1 LIDQPECRGRE
12 RGAIKLV
19 QSIIIFSCGAAGIA
33 VATCALI
40 GWGRLLRHLTGLPN
54 GTWPVSAVLGLAV
67 SLFIGGI
74 LNLCRIAYPPALATI
89 VVAGLALAVLFLKRD
104 GSKLR
109 WPALGSLQQGAA
121 FWCAVVVLLT
131 VFAIK
136 TQLAPSVYN
145 HGDDF
150 QLFFAHAVRMVET
163 GTLYGSPLNALGG
176 EGLGGQPF
184 LQGFIIGYFPLNFIN
199 GADAVFCF
207 FLCLIL
213 PGSVALGRQNLWF
226 GAIIGTLAVFLIDPQ
241 YVNVSSLYSM
251 SAVISALIIFSVDQ
265 RESGDANSWGWPQAA
280 APALLYAGAIA
291 LKPTSIVFLGPY
303 FVASMAISL
312 WRARDWRTGVTNPS
326 RIVLWSIVFLSPWLL
341 LYAPYYFLAVTE
353 PIGMPSTVVPEV
365 HEKISLFS
373 LFSPSRTF
381 NGASILAYTCLCIAL
396 FICGVFAAKR
406 ARGEPENGRAYTH
419 LAAASVAAAATYLF
433 WVLYGPQLQELTNTL
448 RYSIPVLIGAFSA
461 ALPLSGLITMRPNN
475 GLCSTIAVVLLL
487 LFAAPTFLRVGKL
500 LHQGSELGYLQHWNT
515 AARNRNIEFE
525 ARALNGQFAADVRQL
540 QERVPPGQA
549 LLVWTTVPFLLDYRR
564 NKIVDANV
572 AGLSQPWGR
581 ISVPHYVLWQPS
593 GYGAQTERSL
603 GYEIRTFGRRVGSLD
618 ARALDVLWWL
628 QNISSRSEILGE
640 RNGMLLFRTD
650 ARTLLPPN

>member
-1 LIDQPECRGRE
+1 
-12 RGAIKLV
+12 LV

-67 SLFIGGI
+67 SLFFGGI
-74 LNLCRIAYPPALATI
+74 LNLCRMAYPPALAIIAI
-89 VVAGLALAVLFLKRD
+89 VGLALAVLFLKRD
-104 GSKLR
+104 GAKLR
-109 WPALGSLQQGAA
+109 WPAIGSLQQSAIL
-121 FWCAVVVLLT
+121 WCAAVALLT
-131 VFAIK
+131 AFAIK
-136 TQLAPSVYN
+136 TQLAPSIYN

-176 EGLGGQPF
+176 EGLGGQAF
-184 LQGFIIGYFPLNFIN
+184 LQGFVVGYFPFNFIN
-199 GADAVFCF
+199 SVDAVFCF

-213 PGSVALGRQNLWF
+213 PGSVALGRPNLWL
-226 GAIIGTLAVFLIDPQ
+226 GAAIGTLAVFLIDPQ

-251 SAVISALIIFSVDQ
+251 SAVISALIIFSADQ
-265 RESGDANSWGWPQAA
+265 RESGDHSSWGWRQAA
-280 APALLYAGAIA
+280 APALLYAAAIA

-303 FVASMAISL
+303 FVASMAMSL
-312 WRARDWRTGVTNPS
+312 WTTRDWRASVSNPI
-326 RIVLWSIVFLSPWLL
+326 RIALWSVVLLSPWLMV
-341 LYAPYYFLAVTE
+341 YAPYYFLAVIE
-353 PIGMPSTVVPEV
+353 PIGMPSTLAPEV
-365 HEKISLFS
+365 RETISVHS
-373 LFSPSRTF
+373 LFSPSSTF
-381 NGASILAYTCLCIAL
+381 YGASILAYTYVCFAL
-396 FICGVFAAKR
+396 LTGGIFAAKY
-406 ARGEPENGRAYTH
+406 ARGKPGNGSAYSQ

-448 RYSIPVLIGAFSA
+448 RYSIPVLIGASSA
-461 ALPLSGLITMRPNN
+461 ALPLSGLVTTRPNT
-475 GLCSTIAVVLLL
+475 GLYSTAALVLLL

-500 LHQGSELGYLQHWNT
+500 LHQGSELSYLHHWNT
-515 AARNRNIEFE
+515 AARNRNTEFE
-525 ARALNGQFAADVRQL
+525 ARVLNGRFAADVRQL
-540 QERVPPGQA
+540 QERVPPGET

-581 ISVPHYVLWQPS
+581 ISPPRYVLWQSS

-603 GYEIRTFGRRVGSLD
+603 EYEIRAFGRRVGRLD

-640 RNGMLLFRTD
+640 RNGMLLFRTH
-650 ARTLLPPN
+650 AKTLLPPN